1 MSEYLSPSQ
10 ALIVL
15 RESPVVYEQ
24 TFYDENKD
32 KISSKNIICEEAECQ
47 AEGSSRELDFY
58 SSSKAVNASSYEIHL
73 LRPDEIKDL
82 RKHVAK
88 IVTEVSLFKS
98 TQVTM
103 PGIVSKIVTLAQM
116 EST

>member
-32 KISSKNIICEEAECQ
+32 KISSKNIICEEAEQ